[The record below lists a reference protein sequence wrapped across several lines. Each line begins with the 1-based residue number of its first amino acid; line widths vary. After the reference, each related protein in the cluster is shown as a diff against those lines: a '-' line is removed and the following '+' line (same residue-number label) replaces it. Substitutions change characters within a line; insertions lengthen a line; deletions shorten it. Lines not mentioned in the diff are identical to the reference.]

1 MGQLLIVVLFMA
13 TLFALLWLSAGAEF
27 SNRFLIVSATMVV
40 VYGLSL
46 LFNRPQHL
54 DSSSNPT
61 FDSTLDS
68 RTNPHPKQD
77 SLCLLSYNM
86 FMRPGFWLIKSNAS
100 DYKEERFA
108 AFLTRIA
115 CFDIMAL
122 QEMFGLL
129 TFRQRKLLRVA
140 AERGF
145 CHAAVTGAA
154 PYMFWDRTGSARIP
168 FLDAGVVT
176 LSRFPI
182 VATDS
187 HYYTK
192 SSQIDGWAPKQVLW
206 ALVQLPKPGSFVHV
220 FNTHMQSSYSHAPSE
235 ASLIARAAQ
244 VVELASFV
252 KSKVYDGGG
261 GSTATY
267 SAIICGDFN
276 LDARSVEYVRMM
288 DVLRR
293 ELASEEHGFV
303 VRDLMLDA
311 QGMHPVTYG
320 DPSERVL
327 THASDLGCRLSIDY
341 VIYVGPMQGGA
352 LRHVTT
358 QLDLFECE
366 PNEAGPCTHLSDH
379 MGVTSEFDL
388 N

>member
-1 MGQLLIVVLFMA
+1 MGQLLIVALFMA
-13 TLFALLWLSAGAEF
+13 TLFTLLWLSAGAEF
-27 SNRFLIVSATMVV
+27 SDRFFIVSMTMVI

-54 DSSSNPT
+54 VLDSTSNPT
-61 FDSTLDS
+61 S
-68 RTNPHPKQD
+68 NPD
-77 SLCLLSYNM
+77 SLSILSYNM

-108 AFLTRIA
+108 AFLTRMA

-154 PYMFWDRTGSARIP
+154 PYVFWDRTGSARIP

-206 ALVQLPKPGSFVHV
+206 ALVQLPNPGSFVHV

-235 ASLIARAAQ
+235 ASLMARAAQ
-244 VVELASFV
+244 VVELAAFV
-252 KSKVYDGGG
+252 KDKVY
-261 GSTATY
+261 GSGDARH

-293 ELASEEHGFV
+293 ELVSEECGFV

-311 QGMHPVTYG
+311 QGMHPITYG
-320 DPSERVL
+320 DPRERVL
-327 THASDLGCRLSIDY
+327 THTSDLGCQLSLDY
-341 VIYVGPMQGGA
+341 VIYVGPIQGGA